1 MQIPSNYIAF
11 SRSTPLPLPVVWSRL
26 HFFLADR
33 VQHDLVG
40 QLLVVG
46 GVALAPVVTDG
57 IGEDVAVAVEGGA
70 GDGTAHGGISL

>member
-1 MQIPSNYIAF
+1 M
-11 SRSTPLPLPVVWSRL
+11 
-26 HFFLADR
+26 
-33 VQHDLVG
+33 QHDLVG

-57 IGEDVAVAVEGGA
+57 IGEDVAVAVEGSA